1 MKRTIVIVTSLII
14 FIIILFFFYFK
25 SLKNEK
31 KITQEE
37 ENLEENTSASNIIE
51 NVEYSSKDA
60 KGNEYIIR
68 AETGEIDINE
78 NNVIFLK
85 KVSAVVNLV
94 NSKKVLIFADY
105 GKYNINNYDTIFS
118 KNVIIEYLDK
128 KINSEYLDFSIERKS
143 MIISKNV
150 IYKDI
155 VNSMKADVIEL
166 DLESKDIK
174 IERTGILWLKAHSR
188 GPSKQKKVIQ
198 GKGWKLLQ
206 IDDIEKNF
214 KLFEMIYELYKLEN
228 PVTEPIYNSYPTT
241 LKL

>member
-1 MKRTIVIVTSLII
+1 MRRTIVIVTSLIV
-14 FIIILFFFYFK
+14 FVLILFFFNFK

-37 ENLEENTSASNIIE
+37 ENLGENTSTSNVIE
-51 NVEYSSKDA
+51 NVEYSSKDT

-85 KVSAVVNLV
+85 KVSAVINLV
-94 NSKKVLIFADY
+94 NSEKVLIFADY

-118 KNVIIEYLDK
+118 KNVTIEYLDK

-155 VNSMKADVIEL
+155 INSMKADVIEL
-166 DLESKDIK
+166 VLETKDIK
-174 IERTGILWLKAHSR
+174 IYMYDNNNKVLI
-188 GPSKQKKVIQ
+188 KK
-198 GKGWKLLQ
+198 
-206 IDDIEKNF
+206 N
-214 KLFEMIYELYKLEN
+214 
-228 PVTEPIYNSYPTT
+228 
-241 LKL
+241 